1 MENNRLIKK
10 DNRYKLI
17 ITPLLEEKIR
27 FLCARFPN
35 NEYSGVLFYDYTG
48 RFEDNSLVLIAKDFY
63 LMDYGSATYTEFNKS
78 AEICNYMIE
87 NDLLGC
93 QQALLHS
100 HDNMPTFMSSTD
112 LNTLQ
117 EEGSDM
123 NNFLSLIVNN
133 AGQYTAAIT
142 RKVKHIPRVIE
153 TLEYEFFGEGTINL
167 GTDEYDAV
175 ESYEIEYFFLDIE
188 KPTVN
193 IGYTNLFDRINEISS
208 NKVINIT
215 SKNENFKTI
224 HNPNANFTVSPTVQ
238 EPILEGKLPFEG
250 LSKPKAEVDEE
261 EKLIDYDSV
270 KFNNNQLNSITK
282 QLLMGS
288 PIFNPKDLNEWV
300 DKMPTAFSKRFG
312 EGQKG
317 LANYKAFIGYFVE
330 FLLSEAFDEDLAE
343 EGYMEDYQMPIC
355 AYGVLQKLYQF
366 KSNSFLNIIEKEVE
380 RFII

>member
-1 MENNRLIKK
+1 MDKNILKK
-10 DNRYKLI
+10 QDNTYKLI
-17 ITPLLEEKIR
+17 ITPELEEKIR

-48 RFEDNSLVLIAKDFY
+48 RFEDNSLVLTAKDFC

-87 NDLLGC
+87 HDLLEC
-93 QQALLHS
+93 QQGLMHS
-100 HDNMPTFMSSTD
+100 HDQMSTFFSGTD
-112 LNTLQ
+112 LGTLQ

-142 RKVKHIPRVIE
+142 RKVKHIPHVTE
-153 TLEYEFFGEGTINL
+153 TLEYEFFGDGTINL

-188 KPTVN
+188 KPTIN
-193 IGYTNLFDRINEISS
+193 IGYTDLFDRINEISNS
-208 NKVINIT
+208 KVINIA
-215 SKNENFKTI
+215 SKKENT
-224 HNPNANFTVSPTVQ
+224 NNNFNLKSNLIIPSTVQ

-250 LSKPKAEVDEE
+250 LSKPKVEVDKEDF
-261 EKLIDYDSV
+261 IDYDNV

-282 QLLMGS
+282 QLLIGS
-288 PIFNPKDLNEWV
+288 PIFTPKDLNEWV
-300 DKMPTAFSKRFG
+300 QKMPTVFSKRFG

-317 LANYKAFIGYFVE
+317 LENYRAFIGYFVE

-355 AYGVLQKLYQF
+355 AYGILQKLHTF
-366 KSNSFLNIIEKEVE
+366 KTNSFIEVIKDELE

>member
-1 MENNRLIKK
+1 MEKNKLIKK

-17 ITPLLEEKIR
+17 ITPSLEEKIR

-48 RFEDNSLVLIAKDFY
+48 RFEDNSLVLTAKDFC
-63 LMDYGSATYTEFNKS
+63 LMDYGSATYTEFNS
-78 AEICNYMIE
+78 NPEICTYMIE
-87 NDLLGC
+87 NDLLEC
-93 QQALLHS
+93 QQALCHS
-100 HDNMPTFMSSTD
+100 HNMMCTNPSGTD
-112 LNTLQ
+112 LNTLV
-117 EEGSDM
+117 EEGSFR

-133 AGQYTAAIT
+133 AGNYTAMLT
-142 RKVKHIPRVIE
+142 RKVKHIPHVTE

-193 IGYTNLFDRINEISS
+193 IGYTNLFDRINEISKD
-208 NKVINIT
+208 KVINIS

-224 HNPNANFTVSPTVQ
+224 HNPNANLIISPPVQ

-261 EKLIDYDSV
+261 EELIDYDSV

-343 EGYMEDYQMPIC
+343 EGYMEDYQIPIC
-355 AYGVLQKLYQF
+355 AYGVLQKLHQF
-366 KSNSFLNIIEKEVE
+366 KSNSFLNIIEEEVE